1 MTASYVLPFNQ
12 ALRMRVF
19 AAAAMLGLLAG
30 CATVQPTFP
39 QPLRAPKAD
48 TNREEVLDQAVERKG
63 PRIEQGP
70 TMSTTRSAA
79 PEIVRAPPDIPRSK
93 PVALVLDSVPLET
106 FINVVFGMELE
117 FAVQVDQSLR
127 SRPDLVSLRLTEPQS
142 PQKVFT
148 IAEEV
153 LKNYGVRINELG
165 GVLRFL
171 PVAAQGGDTPKL
183 IATRSLPE
191 VPAGQRTVFVAMPL
205 EISQPGTVASQV
217 RSLFGTQSVTITE
230 MPEANALL
238 IGGPGEAVQAAM
250 DAVLTLDRGAL
261 MNKRS
266 IRITP
271 LYLSADLLAREL
283 RDVLAGQGI
292 GVRTGPG
299 TNGPLTFVP
308 VNSANALIIFGES
321 EPALEAATKWAEQL
335 DQPSDDGAGGGMF
348 LYSARHTTVETL
360 LPVLE
365 ALIGGGSSSNSN
377 TQTNSG
383 SGNGFGSANANAN
396 AAELGGR
403 GNAGSGADSSSGNS
417 GSNNKVS
424 AISGLGGQLAVD
436 PVRNVIVFQGD
447 AQRWRSIQ
455 GVLARLDQPARQV
468 VIEVT
473 IAEVTLTDEFS
484 HGVEWAL
491 RNITIDGMSGPLTAL
506 TGAANNAAGL
516 IWKGLSSSG
525 QVSAVVNLFAK
536 DSRVNILSTP
546 RLLVKSGET
555 ASIDVGTEVP
565 IVTSQ
570 ATASDLPNNGNNSS
584 ILQSIQYRKTGV
596 LLEVEA
602 VVHSGQRVDLKLS
615 QEVSE
620 ALPTDTSDISS
631 PSIFSRKLKTNLS
644 LSDGESTLLGGL
656 ISSSRTD
663 SKSKVPL
670 LGDIP
675 VLGRAFKNRK
685 KVGTRTELLML
696 ITPYVVEDAAQSRA
710 ITQAI
715 QARFGAKEPWPGRPA
730 TSNVPPVVPASEVA
744 PPVVT
749 PAAVPDAAGTTKVA
763 PESVKPVGNAVTPD
777 PVK

>member
-1 MTASYVLPFNQ
+1 MSFFNIR
-12 ALRMRVF
+12 LW
-19 AAAAMLGLLAG
+19 AAAALLGLLAG
-30 CATVQPTFP
+30 CATVKPTFP
-39 QPLRAPKAD
+39 QPLRPPKGD
-48 TNREEVLDQAVERKG
+48 TAQQEVLGQATERKG
-63 PRIEQGP
+63 PRVEQGP
-70 TMSTTRSAA
+70 TMGTARNAAA

-106 FINVVFGMELE
+106 FINVVFGMELG

-127 SRPDLVSLRLTEPQS
+127 SRPDLVSLRLTEPQP
-142 PQKVFT
+142 PQKAFT

-183 IATRSLPE
+183 IATRSLPD
-191 VPAGQRTVFVAMPL
+191 VPAGQRVVFVAMPL
-205 EISQPGTVASQV
+205 EISQPGVVAAQV

-238 IGGPGEAVQAAM
+238 IGGPGDAVQAAM
-250 DAVLTLDRGAL
+250 DAVITLDRGAL
-261 MNKRS
+261 RDKRS
-266 IRITP
+266 IRINP
-271 LYLSADLLAREL
+271 LYLSADLLAKEL

-292 GVRTGPG
+292 SVRTAVG
-299 TNGPLTFVP
+299 TGGALTFVP
-308 VNSANALIIFGES
+308 VNSANALIIFSES
-321 EPALEAATKWAEQL
+321 EPALEAAIKWAEQL

-365 ALIGGGSSSNSN
+365 ALIGGAATGGSQASES
-377 TQTNSG
+377 SG
-383 SGNGFGSANANAN
+383 SGASASTG
-396 AAELGGR
+396 ELGGR
-403 GNAGSGADSSSGNS
+403 SGGGSGGSTSSGGNASSR
-417 GSNNKVS
+417 VS

-436 PVRNVIVFQGD
+436 PIRNVIVFQGD

-473 IAEVTLTDEFS
+473 VAEVTLTDEFS
-484 HGVEWAL
+484 HGIEWAL
-491 RNITIDGMSGPLTAL
+491 RNITVDGMSGPLTAL
-506 TGAANNAAGL
+506 AGTTTGTAGL

-525 QVSAVVNLFAK
+525 QVSAVLNLFAK
-536 DSRVNILSTP
+536 DSRVSILSTP

-570 ATASDLPNNGNNSS
+570 ATAADLPSNGNNSS

-631 PSIFSRKLKTNLS
+631 PSIFSRKLKTSLS

-663 SKSKVPL
+663 GKTKVPL

-675 VLGRAFKNRK
+675 VLGRAFQSRRK
-685 KVGTRTELLML
+685 EGTRTELLML
-696 ITPYVVEDAAQSRA
+696 ITPYVVEDAAQAKA
-710 ITQAI
+710 ITNAI
-715 QARFGAKEPWPGRPA
+715 QARFGAADPWPGNKPDTKA
-730 TSNVPPVVPASEVA
+730 EAVPVGAAPVPPS
-744 PPVVT
+744 PVDT
-749 PAAVPDAAGTTKVA
+749 PAAPAAMPVPSNADQSLPVDRHPPVQPSSSAD
-763 PESVKPVGNAVTPD
+763 KP
-777 PVK
+777 